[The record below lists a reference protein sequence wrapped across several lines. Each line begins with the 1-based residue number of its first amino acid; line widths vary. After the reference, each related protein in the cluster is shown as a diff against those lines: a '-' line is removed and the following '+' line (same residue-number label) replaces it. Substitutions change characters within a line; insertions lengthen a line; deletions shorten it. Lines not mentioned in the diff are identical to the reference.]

1 MGDSIAQAI
10 EWLAR
15 HSAFLFHLIKLSI
28 HFLIPQFAFFRSSLL
43 STEAPSLHVI
53 STAAPA
59 AAASSSP
66 SRRRCRRRSR
76 SFAPSIAHRPPAQVS
91 NRCPTFPSRTLDK
104 PKSDNNRPLWLLKHP
119 RKRSTHLV
127 WKVLSFTRDLVG
139 YYRPSVVVDAW
150 CGH

>member
-1 MGDSIAQAI
+1 VIALRKQSSGWRGI
-10 EWLAR
+10 QR
-15 HSAFLFHLIKLSI
+15 FSSTSSNSQYTFS
-28 HFLIPQFAFFRSSLL
+28 FRNLL
-43 STEAPSLHVI
+43 SSAQVCYRPKRHRFTLSALPLQPPPPRPRLLVAVAAAALAPSLRQLRIVPLRKYRI
-53 STAAPA
+53 AVRLF
-59 AAASSSP
+59 
-66 SRRRCRRRSR
+66 RRG
-76 SFAPSIAHRPPAQVS
+76 A
-91 NRCPTFPSRTLDK
+91 LDK